1 MKRNKNKYNKYSKKY
16 DKKVSGGSKYFTTAY
31 WLGTTPT
38 NLPDDQQI
46 TSLNQ
51 PLTEAKKNEYRLKIA
66 AFNVDN
72 PEDYYKCNLFP
83 TNNKDKQRF
92 LDYASKT
99 QYKDAVLNYDSAC
112 KTIETNPSIQ
122 KIKNRLISEIDK
134 LNKKNNMLSEDLA
147 TENEEVAKFQKKY
160 QDQLQFL
167 KEKGHLVEGEITL
180 QDPLN
185 LSTQDDDY
193 DIQKEDN
200 NHETG
205 GRKRKTR
212 KRQRQRYSKIKR

>member
-1 MKRNKNKYNKYSKKY
+1 
-16 DKKVSGGSKYFTTAY
+16 
-31 WLGTTPT
+31 
-38 NLPDDQQI
+38 
-46 TSLNQ
+46 
-51 PLTEAKKNEYRLKIA
+51 
-66 AFNVDN
+66 
-72 PEDYYKCNLFP
+72 
-83 TNNKDKQRF
+83 
-92 LDYASKT
+92 
-99 QYKDAVLNYDSAC
+99 
-112 KTIETNPSIQ
+112 
-122 KIKNRLISEIDK
+122 
-134 LNKKNNMLSEDLA
+134 MLSEDLA